1 MSLAKNIVFIGESG
15 SGKSTLARAL
25 AKDLDLV
32 FLDSDF
38 LIEQKFNQKAS
49 EIWEQYGWNFALE
62 QEQKMADF
70 FSSCEKACI
79 ATSGSF
85 VNVSN
90 LEKAGFC
97 IYLKADFEYLKKRLD
112 KDEISKFPLFSD
124 EIKWKKHYNET
135 LSKYEQKAN
144 FILNIE
150 NKNIDELLS
159 EIKKVIKLE
168 HHHHHH

>member
-1 MSLAKNIVFIGESG
+1 MMKVKNIVFIGFMG

-38 LIEQKFNQKAS
+38 LIEQKFNQKVS
-49 EIWEQYGWNFALE
+49 EIFAQKGENFFRE
-62 QEQKMADF
+62 QEQKMSDF

-79 ATSGSF
+79 ATGGGF

-97 IYLKADFEYLKKRLD
+97 IYLKASFEYLKKRLSEN
-112 KDEISKFPLFSD
+112 EIAKRPLFYD
-124 EIKWKKHYNET
+124 EVQAKRLYNER
-135 LSKYEQKAN
+135 LNKYEQKAN
-144 FILNIE
+144 LILDVE
-150 NKNIDELLS
+150 NKSIDELVI
-159 EIKKVIKLE
+159 EIKKVIK
-168 HHHHHH
+168 

>member
-1 MSLAKNIVFIGESG
+1 MMKAKNIVFIGFMG

-38 LIEQKFNQKAS
+38 LIEQ
-49 EIWEQYGWNFALE
+49 
-62 QEQKMADF
+62 EQKMADF
-70 FSSCEKACI
+70 FSSCEKTCI
-79 ATSGSF
+79 ATGGGF

-112 KDEISKFPLFSD
+112 KDEISKRPLFYD
-124 EIKWKKHYNET
+124 EIKAKKLYNER

-159 EIKKVIKLE
+159 EIKKVIK
-168 HHHHHH
+168 